1 MRKVK
6 LDDVRIDQ
14 TMTIYR
20 TGSIKG
26 GTITSGVRV
35 LSLSIDVDSP
45 EPPERVAEL
54 IRVARESCFTHGALT
69 QPVEIQT
76 SLTLNGEPL
85 TAEA

>member
-69 QPVEIQT
+69 QPVEIHAA
-76 SLTLNGEPL
+76 LTLNGEPL
-85 TAEA
+85 AEEA